1 MEMRNSKS
9 IQYITSVYFKTTAMK
24 KLVYIFSYLIVNLFL
39 FASCETVIDPKLEE
53 VEDIVVVDAW
63 INTKFEKQVI
73 KVMMTQAYFDN
84 SLPPGVSSASV
95 TVQNVTTG
103 NLFTFTES
111 STKGSY
117 VWTPASLSDQ
127 LGNPGDDFRLLI
139 QTGGES
145 YESFSK
151 LGRVP
156 GIDSVSFTFEE
167 ANSILP
173 AMYMAEFWAK
183 DPIGLGDTYWIK
195 AFKNDTLLN
204 KPSEISVAFDAGFSN
219 GGNFDGIVFIPPIR
233 QSVNPFDQDEDDNF
247 LSPYEIGDSLYV
259 ELHSI
264 SLSAFN
270 YLNQVRT
277 QTDRPGGFGELFS
290 SPIANVST
298 NINNVNA
305 NGKKAIGFFNVA
317 SVSGN
322 GKRLVK

>member
-1 MEMRNSKS
+1 MKNFKAIEHLPGVYLK
-9 IQYITSVYFKTTAMK
+9 ITLMK
-24 KLVYIFSYLIVNLFL
+24 KLAYIFSYLIVSLFL

-53 VEDIVVVDAW
+53 VEDVVVVDAW

-73 KVMMTQAYFDN
+73 KVMMTQPYFDN
-84 SLPPGVSSASV
+84 SLPPAVSSASV

-103 NLFTFTES
+103 KLFTFIES
-111 STKGSY
+111 TTKGSY
-117 VWTPASLSDQ
+117 IWTPASASDE

-139 QTGGES
+139 QTGEES

-156 GIDSVSFTFEE
+156 AIDSVTFTFEE
-167 ANSILP
+167 ENSILP
-173 AMYMAEFWAK
+173 EMYMAEFWAK

-195 AFKNDTLLN
+195 AIKNDTLLN

-219 GGNFDGIVFIPPIR
+219 GGNFDGIEFIPPIR

-247 LSPYEIGDSLYV
+247 LSPYDIGDTLYV

-290 SPIANVST
+290 SPIANVPT
-298 NINNVNA
+298 NISNVNA
-305 NGKKAIGFFNVA
+305 DGKKAVGFFNVA